1 MYIYYKHEIN
11 ENIEWKLFTEKAKR
25 SNGQLFLMIRDCV
38 IKKNFWYFPL
48 IFLPRKTFDILFW
61 FSCQDEPPTAL
72 KKTCHHKAKSWC
84 ANITQT
90 FYPHLPGLST
100 MKKLWKCVPCNSSL
114 NLPKSNFVTSIFSM
128 NLSNVSFSDLT
139 NISYTDIHLILF
151 PEEGKVD

>member
-1 MYIYYKHEIN
+1 MYIYYKHEIMQ
-11 ENIEWKLFTEKAKR
+11 NIHWKLFTETVKR
-25 SNGQLFLMIRDCV
+25 TAILDDPRLCDKGKLLILSFDFLA
-38 IKKNFWYFPL
+38 KKNFWHFVL
-48 IFLPRKTFDILFW
+48 IFLSRWATIG
-61 FSCQDEPPTAL
+61 Q
-72 KKTCHHKAKSWC
+72 TCHHKTKSWC

-114 NLPKSNFVTSIFSM
+114 NLPKSDFVTSIFSM

-139 NISYTDIHLILF
+139 NILYTNIHLILF